1 VFAVRQGNHG
11 TVPADAG
18 ASGVVPGLL
27 SAEAASGFG
36 VMELTS
42 LGGKRWNGSVDD
54 VGESGG

>member
-1 VFAVRQGNHG
+1 
-11 TVPADAG
+11 
-18 ASGVVPGLL
+18 VPGLL